1 MPVTVS
7 ELFSTVGLSPQGP
20 VPWGCSDL
28 PNNHG
33 GVYVVSLCND
43 PKQKGIPR
51 PDIPICK
58 DAIDT
63 WLKSD
68 EDITINGKTPT
79 VELVAKYF
87 DKFWLP
93 NENIL
98 YIGKTKQNLRKRVS
112 SYYRHKLGNS
122 RPHSGGQWIHAL
134 SIRDNTFV
142 YFAECSKPEEIETKM
157 LLYFAFRVA
166 QTSEAQNIN
175 NCKLLPF
182 ANRQLNKNYSLR

>member
-7 ELFSTVGLSPQGP
+7 ELFSTVDLSPQGP
-20 VPWGCSDL
+20 VPWGCKDL
-28 PNNHG
+28 PDNHG
-33 GVYVVSLCND
+33 GVYVVSLCD
-43 PKQKGIPR
+43 DLKQKGIPR

-63 WLKSD
+63 WLKSGKKFKIND
-68 EDITINGKTPT
+68 ETPT

-87 DKFWLP
+87 EEFWLP

-98 YIGKTKQNLRKRVS
+98 YIGQTSQNLRKRVS

-122 RPHSGGQWIHAL
+122 SPHSGGQWIHAL
-134 SIRDNTFV
+134 SILDNTFV
-142 YFAECSKPEEIETKM
+142 YFAKCSKLEEIETKM
-157 LLYFAFRVA
+157 LLYFALKVA
-166 QTSEAQNIN
+166 QTSEAQNID

-182 ANRQLNKNYSLR
+182 ANLQLNKSYGL